1 MVPAENITTPV
12 TSRHP
17 QYELENGD
25 SPNVANPETAPTVD
39 KYGYGPPTAAV
50 PARKGGVK

>member
-17 QYELENGD
+17 VYELENGD
-25 SPNVANPETAPTVD
+25 SSTVANP
-39 KYGYGPPTAAV
+39 PTASTVNSAGQAIAPV
-50 PARKGGVK
+50 PARKGGAK